1 MGKLHKYRG
10 KITDCG
16 YNLSIDWGKPVK
28 ACETLVPSQHS
39 PVGEM
44 FTDMLI
50 CWSAHTWRCWPS
62 NKKGYLR
69 RMDDESQT
77 MITIYYYV
85 SRFFLACQS
94 NWESD
99 SWPNL
104 QNWNVLFLRNTHQ
117 FTKTCM
123 SQDLKVTVTENLG
136 PDILQVGWITWP
148 KNRQDE
154 SHETCYHTCNG
165 DHLQFVHDQNQISNL
180 QLWSK
185 WASGYNTCT
194 S

>member
-1 MGKLHKYRG
+1 MGKLRLKLLIVAIIYLWIG
-10 KITDCG
+10 ASLL
-16 YNLSIDWGKPVK
+16 NPVK
-28 ACETLVPSQHS
+28 LVPSQYNS

-44 FTDMLI
+44 FTTYFL
-50 CWSAHTWRCWPS
+50 HTFGDADPI
-62 NKKGYLR
+62 KKGYLR

-85 SRFFLACQS
+85 SRFLLACQS

-104 QNWNVLFLRNTHQ
+104 QNWNVLFRRNTHQ

-180 QLWSK
+180 QL
-185 WASGYNTCT
+185 
-194 S
+194 